1 MRVRDKRVPSLS
13 GAGSG
18 DVIYTSKF
26 NDAASARR
34 YAPVGGGSAA
44 AAERTGSKYGWAIA
58 STGERRSWWS

>member
-1 MRVRDKRVPSLS
+1 MNVYGFSAAVVCTL
-13 GAGSG
+13 
-18 DVIYTSKF
+18 KF
-26 NDAASARR
+26 NDGASARR